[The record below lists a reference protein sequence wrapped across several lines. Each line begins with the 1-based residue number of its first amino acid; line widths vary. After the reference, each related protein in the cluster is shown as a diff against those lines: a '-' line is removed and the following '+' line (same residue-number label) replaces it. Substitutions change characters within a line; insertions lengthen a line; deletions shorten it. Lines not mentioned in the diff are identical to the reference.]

1 MSHMIQLRTL
11 GAPELT
17 SSAGTSLE
25 TVLKQ
30 PKRTAVLCY
39 LALAS
44 RLGFC
49 RRDTVLAMFWPNH
62 DAEQARHA
70 LRQSLYFLRRSLGPG
85 VVVSRGYDELGVAGG
100 ICCDAVEFGRAFEE
114 GRLEEAL
121 ALYQGDLLPGFFLSD
136 APEFERWLEAERSR
150 LREQAVDAARKLA
163 DRRDREGKPAE
174 AAQWARRS
182 LELSP
187 SDEGCARQLI
197 VMLDHAGD
205 PTSALRA
212 FDAFARTLEREYGL
226 SPSDQTRELASR
238 IRVRQVNSAAHAPA
252 PERTTTPS
260 IEVEHDLQLPA
271 DADGSS
277 AAKFRRHLGA
287 RHLVAGLLIAL
298 VGLGGWRL
306 LIGAHPDPATR
317 LHQRLIVADFAD
329 LTSDST
335 LGDLVTQVVRSELA
349 RSRLVSIAGQETVD
363 NALRRMGRA
372 PGVHL
377 TDALAREVA
386 VREDMNA
393 TLQGEV
399 RAAGAGFV
407 INASLIEASTGDAI
421 YGASEIA
428 RDTAAILPAVERLAE
443 EIRGGIGESL
453 TSVRVTDSLYPF
465 TTTSLPALRKDMD
478 ATRAI
483 QRGDFATGVTL
494 LEDAIALD
502 SNFASA
508 HLALWIAASNGGMAR
523 RQGIRPLI
531 RAYQLRNQ
539 LTEPERYAVEGN
551 YAMSVVGDLPRAITA
566 FRKHLAALDQQ
577 SFRQAGLYATLG
589 DVLLMRGDTAAAR
602 SILEE
607 ARAHHPTAIN
617 QTLLARLLYA
627 LGDVSGAERVF
638 GEASRRYPGHPVVL
652 NASARLL
659 AYAGHHEEA
668 HALAGRVHGGAAGP
682 ISLQLQAEIDA
693 MQGRF
698 KEAITHLRSVEDAM
712 RIAGDAASELEVAMA
727 IAQLRL
733 AAGDSTGLSE
743 VSRVLVRH
751 PLGALDVLSRPY
763 LTLAR
768 LYAIAGK
775 PRIGWAVLREYER
788 EFPQEYRA
796 PDQWMISRTRAALY
810 AAEGRLPQALAELQ
824 QASQTPA
831 LHVGLYDDPG
841 IPPTA
846 EPLRARLYDRLGA
859 ADSAIAVY
867 ERYLAVP
874 SLGRSATDALELGP
888 TLARLAK
895 LYEQRGDTARAAAY
909 DDRLALLWR
918 TADPGIRV
926 QLTR

>member
-1 MSHMIQLRTL
+1 MIQLRTL
-11 GAPELT
+11 GALDLT

-30 PKRTAVLCY
+30 PKRTGLLCY

-49 RRDTVLAMFWPNH
+49 RRDTILAVFWPDY
-62 DAEQARHA
+62 DAEQARRA

-85 VVVSRGYDELGVAGG
+85 VLVSRGYDELGIAGG
-100 ICCDAVEFGRAFEE
+100 IRCDAVEFGRAID
-114 GRLEEAL
+114 GSRLEESL
-121 ALYQGDLLPGFFLSD
+121 ALYQGDLLPGFFVSD
-136 APEFERWLEAERSR
+136 APEFERWLEGERSR
-150 LREQAVDAARKLA
+150 LHEQAVVAARKLA
-163 DRRDREGKPAE
+163 ERRDREGKPAE

-187 SDEGCARQLI
+187 SDEGSARQLI
-197 VMLDHAGD
+197 VMLDRAGD
-205 PTSALRA
+205 PTSAIRA

-226 SPSDQTRELASR
+226 APSDQTCQLASR
-238 IRVRQVNSAAHAPA
+238 IRVRQASGASHAPG
-252 PERTTTPS
+252 PERATTPS
-260 IEVEHDLQLPA
+260 TPVEDDLRPPA
-271 DADGSS
+271 DAGGSP
-277 AAKFRRHLGA
+277 AATSWRHFGA
-287 RHLVAGLLIAL
+287 RHLVAGLLVAL

-306 LIGAHPDPATR
+306 LIGAHPAPATR
-317 LHQRLIVADFAD
+317 IHQRLIVADFAD
-329 LTSDST
+329 LTRDST
-335 LGDLVTQVVRSELA
+335 LGDVVTQVVRSELA

-372 PGVHL
+372 PGEHL
-377 TDALAREVA
+377 TNTLAREVA
-386 VREDMNA
+386 VRQDINA

-407 INASLIEASTGDAI
+407 ITASLIEASTGDAI

-428 RDTAAILPAVERLAE
+428 RDTTAILPAVERLAE

-453 TSVRVTDSLYPF
+453 TSIRATDSLYAF
-465 TTTSLPALRKDMD
+465 TTSSLPALRKDVE
-478 ATRAI
+478 AHRAI

-494 LEDAIALD
+494 LNDAIALD
-502 SNFASA
+502 SNFATA
-508 HLALWIAASNGGMAR
+508 HLNLWIAASNGGMAR

-531 RAYQLRNQ
+531 RAYQLRDQ
-539 LTEPERYAVEGN
+539 LTESERYAVEGT
-551 YAMSVVGDLPRAITA
+551 YERDAVGDLPRAITA
-566 FRKHLAALDQQ
+566 LRKHLAAMEQEPVGGP
-577 SFRQAGLYATLG
+577 GLYATLG
-589 DVLLMRGDTAAAR
+589 DALLVSGDTAAAR
-602 SILEE
+602 SVLEE
-607 ARAHHPTAIN
+607 ARAHYPTAIN
-617 QTLLARLLYA
+617 QALLARVLYA
-627 LGDVSGAERVF
+627 LGDVSGAERVLD
-638 GEASRRYPGHPVVL
+638 EASRRHPDHPIVL

-659 AYAGHHEEA
+659 AYAGHYEEA
-668 HALAGRVHGGAAGP
+668 HALAGRGAASP

-693 MQGRF
+693 MQERF

-712 RIAGDAASELEVAMA
+712 RIAGDVGSELEVAMA

-733 AAGDSTGLSE
+733 AAGDRTGLRE
-743 VSRVLVRH
+743 VDRALVRH
-751 PLGALDVLSRPY
+751 PLDALDVLARPY

-768 LYAIAGK
+768 LYAVAGK
-775 PRIGWAVLREYER
+775 PRSGWTLLRKYER

-796 PDQWMISRTRAALY
+796 PDLWMISRTRAALY
-810 AAEGRLPQALAELQ
+810 EAEGKFPQALAELQ

-831 LHVGLYDDPG
+831 LNVGLYDDPG

-888 TLARLAK
+888 GLARLAK
-895 LYEQRGDTARAAAY
+895 LYKQRGDTARAAVY

-918 TADPGIRV
+918 TADPGIRAHFK
-926 QLTR
+926 R